1 MNDFH
6 LFSIHIKNKDT
17 NRAMLILRD
26 KPESVARRIMI
37 KARVNVPSCT
47 GKSFWSWAQKYII
60 DTCRVDRGN
69 NNVQPLRYTVQN
81 TPVKPNRPE
90 SSSARYDK
98 GMRFSG
104 NVARPLQHVVSD
116 SSAPRDI
123 RNRPDGVSTVLP
135 GLGHKCVEKT
145 GETPAERQQAM
156 DMGRNNSANIL
167 SGVSQTRSLVCTEYP
182 VRVRGRHTTAGVDS
196 AVRKKGRGLR
206 RNTFSGYPAF
216 THSGKLW
223 ASGAGSGHS
232 PGRLAVTGST
242 PYVRYSRNSHRDCVT
257 VTKWHHSH
265 HYAAGQYSPFCSIT
279 NLASSTGC
287 HLIRPK
293 FNAKKQLT
301 VYAPA
306 ILLSVIRWPS
316 VVLCSVSGRHLRNV
330 SDPPSM

>member
-6 LFSIHIKNKDT
+6 LFSIHINNKDT

-81 TPVKPNRPE
+81 TPVKPNKPE

-98 GMRFSG
+98 SMRFSG
-104 NVARPLQHVVSD
+104 NVAGPLQHVVSD

-145 GETPAERQQAM
+145 GETSAERQQAM

-182 VRVRGRHTTAGVDS
+182 VRVRGRHTAAGVDS
-196 AVRKKGRGLR
+196 AVRKKGGVYAAILILAILPLLTPASYGLQ
-206 RNTFSGYPAF
+206 GLVLAIA
-216 THSGKLW
+216 LVAW
-223 ASGAGSGHS
+223 LS
-232 PGRLAVTGST
+232 PGLPRMYVIPETLIVIALLSLNGITHIITQPANTLLFAVLPTLLLPLVAISFAQNLTRKNDSRFMPRQFFYLSYAGHLLCYAAFLAV
-242 PYVRYSRNSHRDCVT
+242 
-257 VTKWHHSH
+257 
-265 HYAAGQYSPFCSIT
+265 I
-279 NLASSTGC
+279 
-287 HLIRPK
+287 
-293 FNAKKQLT
+293 
-301 VYAPA
+301 
-306 ILLSVIRWPS
+306 
-316 VVLCSVSGRHLRNV
+316 
-330 SDPPSM
+330 